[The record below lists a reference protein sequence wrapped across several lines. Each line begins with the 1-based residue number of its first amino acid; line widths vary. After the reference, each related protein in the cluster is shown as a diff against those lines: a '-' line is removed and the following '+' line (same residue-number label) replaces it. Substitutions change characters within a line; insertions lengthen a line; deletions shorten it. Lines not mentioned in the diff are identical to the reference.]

1 MYRHPDEIITYLK
14 TRWRKSGGL
23 IIHPKLNP
31 MSANKKWI
39 VITSGD
45 RSINEIS
52 ADLKKEGFKVEYE
65 LEAIGQI
72 TGEASD
78 AVQKAAQKIKGIT
91 SISPSGDDINIGNP
105 IMVAL

>member
-1 MYRHPDEIITYLK
+1 
-14 TRWRKSGGL
+14 
-23 IIHPKLNP
+23 
-31 MSANKKWI
+31 MSKNKKWI

-45 RSINEIS
+45 RAISDIS

-78 AVQKAAQKIKGIT
+78 AIKTAAQKIKGIT
-91 SISPSGDDINIGNP
+91 SISPSHDDINIGNP
-105 IMVAL
+105 DSNMTW